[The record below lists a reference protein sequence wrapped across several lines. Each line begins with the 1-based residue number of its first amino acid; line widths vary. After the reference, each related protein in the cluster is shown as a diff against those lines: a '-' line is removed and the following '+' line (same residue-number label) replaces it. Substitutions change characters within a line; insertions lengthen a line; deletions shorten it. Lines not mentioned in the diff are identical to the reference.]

1 MKTFSLSKNER
12 LKEKKIFDQLFKS
25 GKTVLSKD
33 NLLKAIYFSEKSEHF
48 IVKIAVGISKK
59 AGNAVWRNR
68 LKRLIRNAYRL
79 NKLKIVELAK
89 QKGIRIHIVFSSVR
103 LNQYNSP
110 RLFYKDIES
119 EVLSLLEIIY
129 KKLNSV
135 KETEK

>member
-12 LKEKKIFDQLFKS
+12 IKEKKIFEQLFKS

-33 NLLKAIYFSEKSEHF
+33 NLLKAIYLSEKSEYF
-48 IVKIAVGISKK
+48 TVKIAVGISKK
-59 AGNAVWRNR
+59 VGNAVWRNR

-89 QKGIRIHIVFSSVR
+89 QKGIRIHIVFSSFR